1 MAEASDQHLLDLIG
15 ITNEDLVTEK
25 IKDLNRL
32 LKKKNV
38 PKDEGK
44 KLKELRRRLLNR
56 GYANKSRVKKDD
68 TDQALK
74 AENDIFEEINK
85 MSKDRNSAL
94 RHYDHNLDQL
104 NFNLN
109 YELEKEIKEFL
120 GKDGENFDMEKFYE
134 DMTDSEDEN
143 DYHNDNESVRGRD
156 DYYKEINFVRKVSQN
171 FSWENDERF
180 TYEINKRLEKIKHL
194 KEEDFENDNDDEEE
208 DVQIQ
213 DQESSED
220 LRWDGLINFADKKF
234 DGMIHCIEGKRIKTE
249 IKEEDE
255 AIACQKDLDLDS
267 FGPVPRAP
275 GPLSLAGFYREQ
287 EDREQI
293 RNRLVINGGILKV
306 SNDFNETSTN
316 RLKILEDEKKELTD
330 EEVILQHDLKTKW
343 IKN

>member
-1 MAEASDQHLLDLIG
+1 MIG

-109 YELEKEIKEFL
+109 YELEKEIKEVS
-120 GKDGENFDMEKFYE
+120 N
-134 DMTDSEDEN
+134 S
-143 DYHNDNESVRGRD
+143 
-156 DYYKEINFVRKVSQN
+156 NFVQCTFLVHNVS
-171 FSWENDERF
+171 DYRF
-180 TYEINKRLEKIKHL
+180 IFFMLS
-194 KEEDFENDNDDEEE
+194 
-208 DVQIQ
+208 VSGQG
-213 DQESSED
+213 
-220 LRWDGLINFADKKF
+220 W
-234 DGMIHCIEGKRIKTE
+234 GK
-249 IKEEDE
+249 
-255 AIACQKDLDLDS
+255 L
-267 FGPVPRAP
+267 
-275 GPLSLAGFYREQ
+275 
-287 EDREQI
+287 
-293 RNRLVINGGILKV
+293 
-306 SNDFNETSTN
+306 
-316 RLKILEDEKKELTD
+316 
-330 EEVILQHDLKTKW
+330 
-343 IKN
+343 

>member
-1 MAEASDQHLLDLIG
+1 LIG

-120 GKDGENFDMEKFYE
+120 GKDEENFDMEKFYE

-194 KEEDFENDNDDEEE
+194 K
-208 DVQIQ
+208 
-213 DQESSED
+213 
-220 LRWDGLINFADKKF
+220 
-234 DGMIHCIEGKRIKTE
+234 
-249 IKEEDE
+249 
-255 AIACQKDLDLDS
+255 
-267 FGPVPRAP
+267 
-275 GPLSLAGFYREQ
+275 
-287 EDREQI
+287 
-293 RNRLVINGGILKV
+293 V

>member
-1 MAEASDQHLLDLIG
+1 MIG

-109 YELEKEIKEFL
+109 YELEKEIKEVSNSNFVQCTFL
-120 GKDGENFDMEKFYE
+120 VLNV
-134 DMTDSEDEN
+134 S
-143 DYHNDNESVRGRD
+143 DYHFIFFMLSVSG
-156 DYYKEINFVRKVSQN
+156 QG
-171 FSWENDERF
+171 W
-180 TYEINKRLEKIKHL
+180 
-194 KEEDFENDNDDEEE
+194 
-208 DVQIQ
+208 
-213 DQESSED
+213 
-220 LRWDGLINFADKKF
+220 
-234 DGMIHCIEGKRIKTE
+234 GK
-249 IKEEDE
+249 
-255 AIACQKDLDLDS
+255 L
-267 FGPVPRAP
+267 
-275 GPLSLAGFYREQ
+275 
-287 EDREQI
+287 
-293 RNRLVINGGILKV
+293 
-306 SNDFNETSTN
+306 
-316 RLKILEDEKKELTD
+316 
-330 EEVILQHDLKTKW
+330 
-343 IKN
+343 